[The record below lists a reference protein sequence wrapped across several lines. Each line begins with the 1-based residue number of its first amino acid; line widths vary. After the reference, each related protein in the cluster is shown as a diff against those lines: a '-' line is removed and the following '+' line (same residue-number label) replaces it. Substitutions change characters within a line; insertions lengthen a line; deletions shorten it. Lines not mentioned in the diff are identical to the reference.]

1 MHLRFTLF
9 GKQLHLSLLLD
20 EVLLDSLRHQLLSL
34 YLLMQL
40 LNRILQLRL
49 HFLIQAILAR
59 LRSLNLPFHIL
70 DVQFGFNFSLID
82 CFFLFQYF
90 VVVLELLFCGL
101 ILCLALSF
109 SDLFDL
115 NIQVFFDSAQNFKLL
130 LLRQA
135 NRNLVA
141 KALKF

>member
-34 YLLMQL
+34 YLLLQL

-49 HFLIQAILAR
+49 HLLIQAILAR
-59 LRSLNLPFHIL
+59 LRTLNLPLHVL

-109 SDLFDL
+109 SDLFYL

>member
-9 GKQLHLSLLLD
+9 GKQLHLSLFLD

-34 YLLMQL
+34 YLLLQL

-49 HFLIQAILAR
+49 HFLIQAIPAR
-59 LRSLNLPFHIL
+59 LRSLNLPLHVL

-82 CFFLFQYF
+82 CFFLFQNF
-90 VVVLELLFCGL
+90 VVVFELLFCGL
-101 ILCLALSF
+101 ILCLALSL

>member
-1 MHLRFTLF
+1 M
-9 GKQLHLSLLLD
+9 
-20 EVLLDSLRHQLLSL
+20 
-34 YLLMQL
+34 
-40 LNRILQLRL
+40 
-49 HFLIQAILAR
+49 
-59 LRSLNLPFHIL
+59 
-70 DVQFGFNFSLID
+70 QFGFNFSLID
-82 CFFLFQYF
+82 CFFLFQNF

-101 ILCLALSF
+101 ILCLALSL

>member
-1 MHLRFTLF
+1 VHLRFTLF

-34 YLLMQL
+34 YLLLQL

-49 HFLIQAILAR
+49 HLLIQAILAR
-59 LRSLNLPFHIL
+59 LRTLNLPLHVL

-109 SDLFDL
+109 SDLFYL

>member
-1 MHLRFTLF
+1 
-9 GKQLHLSLLLD
+9 
-20 EVLLDSLRHQLLSL
+20 
-34 YLLMQL
+34 
-40 LNRILQLRL
+40 
-49 HFLIQAILAR
+49 
-59 LRSLNLPFHIL
+59 
-70 DVQFGFNFSLID
+70 
-82 CFFLFQYF
+82 
-90 VVVLELLFCGL
+90 LLFCGL

>member
-1 MHLRFTLF
+1 VHLRFTLF

-34 YLLMQL
+34 YLLLQL

-49 HFLIQAILAR
+49 HLLIQAILAR
-59 LRSLNLPFHIL
+59 LRTLNLPLHVL

>member
-49 HFLIQAILAR
+49 YFLIQAIPAR

-101 ILCLALSF
+101 ILCLALSL